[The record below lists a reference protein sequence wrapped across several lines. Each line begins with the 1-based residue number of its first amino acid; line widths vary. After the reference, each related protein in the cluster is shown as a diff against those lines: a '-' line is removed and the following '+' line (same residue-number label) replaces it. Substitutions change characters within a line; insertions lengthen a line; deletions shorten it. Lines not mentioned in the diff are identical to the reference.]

1 MDEHKI
7 IRGRVEGKEKY
18 CRIPIRRK
26 RKTDEEISAA
36 IENLEAIE
44 IIDAQEDTGMV
55 TDAPKEIYEAFGTA
69 ISAMQEL
76 QQYRAIGTVE
86 ECREARELQQA
97 KRPLLGGNPDMP
109 DTDIFICPACSGVVG
124 IDEERAAY
132 CADCGQAIDW
142 GGEEK

>member
-1 MDEHKI
+1 MDDLQRAIDVLRLEGGLKNK
-7 IRGRVEGKEKY
+7 GRAVGV
-18 CRIPIRRK
+18 
-26 RKTDEEISAA
+26 AGF
-36 IENLEAIE
+36 
-44 IIDAQEDTGMV
+44 IDG
-55 TDAPKEIYEAFGTA
+55 INTA

-76 QQYRAIGTVE
+76 QQYRAIGTLE
-86 ECREARELQQA
+86 ECREAMELQQA

-142 GGEEK
+142 GGKEK